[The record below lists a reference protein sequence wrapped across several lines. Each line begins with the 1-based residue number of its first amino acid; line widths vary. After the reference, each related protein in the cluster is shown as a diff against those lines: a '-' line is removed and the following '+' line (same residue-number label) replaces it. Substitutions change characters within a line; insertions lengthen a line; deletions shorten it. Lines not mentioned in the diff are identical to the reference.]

1 MSEISSIQLL
11 IVNLFICVATAK
23 DICQI
28 CNCFMYEENY
38 LIDCNSKN
46 FGEMN
51 WSLEPKTKF
60 AGSVKIDVDLENNQL
75 EDIEEI
81 PNYSI
86 ERLSFKQNNI
96 RNIQDG
102 AFQNLKYLSYL
113 DLSQN
118 LLVTLSK
125 EVFKGPRVEKKGF
138 PSPIIGKIFPIL

>member
-1 MSEISSIQLL
+1 MSETSSKILVIVILL
-11 IVNLFICVATAK
+11 ISVATAK
-23 DICQI
+23 DTCQI
-28 CNCFMYEENY
+28 CNCFMYEENF

-51 WSLEPKTKF
+51 WNLQPKRKF
-60 AGSVKIDVDLENNQL
+60 AGSVKIDVDVEDNQL
-75 EDIEEI
+75 EDVEEI

-118 LLVTLSK
+118 LLITLSK

-138 PSPIIGKIFPIL
+138 PSPIIGK

>member
-1 MSEISSIQLL
+1 MSEISLINLL
-11 IVNLFICVATAK
+11 IVNLLICVATAK

-28 CNCFMYEENY
+28 CNCFMYEENF

-51 WSLEPKTKF
+51 WNLQPKRKF
-60 AGSVKIDVDLENNQL
+60 VGSVKIDVDVEDNQL
-75 EDIEEI
+75 DEIEEI

>member
-1 MSEISSIQLL
+1 MSEISSIKLL
-11 IVNLFICVATAK
+11 IVTLLISVATAK
-23 DICQI
+23 DTCQI
-28 CNCFMYEENY
+28 CNCFMYEENF

-51 WSLEPKTKF
+51 WNLEPKTKF
-60 AGSVKIDVDLENNQL
+60 ASSVKIDVDIEDNQL

-138 PSPIIGKIFPIL
+138 PSPIIGK

>member
-1 MSEISSIQLL
+1 MDW
-11 IVNLFICVATAK
+11 N
-23 DICQI
+23 
-28 CNCFMYEENY
+28 
-38 LIDCNSKN
+38 
-46 FGEMN
+46 
-51 WSLEPKTKF
+51 LEPKTQF
-60 AGSVKIDVDLENNQL
+60 ASIKIDVDLENNQL
-75 EDIEEI
+75 EDITEI

-125 EVFKGPRVEKKGF
+125 DVFKGPRVEKKGF
-138 PSPIIGKIFPIL
+138 PSPVIGKHKQTFQFCTVPQI

>member
-28 CNCFMYEENY
+28 CNCFMYEENF

-51 WSLEPKTKF
+51 WNLQPKRKF
-60 AGSVKIDVDLENNQL
+60 AGSVKIDVDVEDNQL
-75 EDIEEI
+75 EDVEEI

-86 ERLSFKQNNI
+86 ERLSFNQNNI

-118 LLVTLSK
+118 LLITLSK

-138 PSPIIGKIFPIL
+138 PSPIIGK

>member
-1 MSEISSIQLL
+1 MSETSSKILIIVILL
-11 IVNLFICVATAK
+11 ISVATAK
-23 DICQI
+23 DTCQI
-28 CNCFMYEENY
+28 CNCFMYEENF

-51 WSLEPKTKF
+51 WNLQPKRKF
-60 AGSVKIDVDLENNQL
+60 AGSVKIDVDVEDNQL

-138 PSPIIGKIFPIL
+138 PSPTIGKIFPIL